1 MTENDQTGQPEQA
14 EQQPSIWQR
23 EPQTPPQPMPPA
35 DEPTVQQ
42 PIADTPTAQ
51 APTVGLPGAA
61 AESTDT
67 LTTQPSASP
76 SWASPTLESPTPESA
91 TPGSERPGSE
101 MHGPAT
107 PGVPAPSSAAPA
119 SGAPF
124 SGPPASG
131 VPAVTPQT
139 PVMPP
144 YQSPWPPQ
152 QPSWQGGAPGPY
164 GPQPTYGMP
173 MPGGPGGP
181 GQPGSGR
188 PGGSGRVGRY
198 IGAGLLAL
206 LLAGGGGA
214 IGGLIVHAAD
224 SSSIASNSATPASNH
239 PAAPVINRSSLA
251 DIVASVKDS
260 VVSIQTQDAEG
271 SGVIISADGFILT
284 NNHVVADAQG
294 NTVQVTFSN
303 GKNVKATIVGT
314 DPKTDLAVVKA
325 QGVSGLSPANFGDSG
340 ALQVGDTVLAI
351 GSPLGLQGSVT
362 EGIVS
367 ALNRTIDESGN
378 QQQNPLGQ
386 QQQQAGTS
394 IAGAI
399 QTDAAINPGNSGGA
413 LVNTNGEVVGINTAI
428 ATASNTS
435 EGNIGVGFAI
445 PSNKAKEVA
454 QALMKGQKVSHPYL
468 GIGVG
473 DADNNGGASVASV
486 VSGSPA
492 DKAGVKQGDVI
503 TKAGNTDIHNSDD
516 LLNVVQSSKVGDK
529 LTLTVN
535 RGGSTQTIT
544 VTVGESS

>member
-1 MTENDQTGQPEQA
+1 
-14 EQQPSIWQR
+14 
-23 EPQTPPQPMPPA
+23 
-35 DEPTVQQ
+35 
-42 PIADTPTAQ
+42 
-51 APTVGLPGAA
+51 
-61 AESTDT
+61 
-67 LTTQPSASP
+67 
-76 SWASPTLESPTPESA
+76 
-91 TPGSERPGSE
+91 
-101 MHGPAT
+101 
-107 PGVPAPSSAAPA
+107 
-119 SGAPF
+119 
-124 SGPPASG
+124 
-131 VPAVTPQT
+131 
-139 PVMPP
+139 MPP

-152 QPSWQGGAPGPY
+152 HQPIWQGGAPGPY

-181 GQPGSGR
+181 GLGGPGQPGSGR
-188 PGGSGRVGRY
+188 PGGSGRVARY
-198 IGAGLLAL
+198 VGAGLLAL
-206 LLAGGGGA
+206 LLAGGGGVV
-214 IGGLIVHAAD
+214 GGLVVHAAD
-224 SSSIASNSATPASNH
+224 SSSTSNSTSPASNH
-239 PAAPVINRSSLA
+239 TAAPVINRSSLA

-271 SGVIISADGFILT
+271 SGVIISTDGFILT

-294 NTVQVTFSN
+294 NTVQVTFST

-314 DPKTDLAVVKA
+314 DPKTDLAVIRA
-325 QGVSGLSPANFGDSG
+325 QGVSGLTQAKFGDSG
-340 ALQVGDTVLAI
+340 SLQVGDTVLAI

-378 QQQNPLGQ
+378 QQQSQ
-386 QQQQAGTS
+386 SGTS

-428 ATASNTS
+428 ATASGNS

-445 PSNKAKEVA
+445 PSNRAKEVA

-468 GIGVG
+468 GISVG
-473 DADNNGGASVASV
+473 DADNNGGARVASV

-503 TKAGNTDIHNSDD
+503 TKAGNTDIHTSDD
-516 LLNVVQSSKVGDK
+516 LLNVVQGSKVGDK
-529 LTLTVN
+529 LTLTVT

>member
-1 MTENDQTGQPEQA
+1 MTENDQTGQPERA
-14 EQQPSIWQR
+14 QQPSIWQR
-23 EPQTPPQPMPPA
+23 EPQAPAQPMPPV
-35 DEPTVQQ
+35 DEPTAQQ

-51 APTVGLPGAA
+51 TPIAEMPTAGLPGAA
-61 AESTDT
+61 PEPTDEP
-67 LTTQPSASP
+67 TTTPSPSPSP
-76 SWASPTLESPTPESA
+76 SWLSPTPGSSTTGPATPESA
-91 TPGSERPGSE
+91 TPPAA
-101 MHGPAT
+101 GP
-107 PGVPAPSSAAPA
+107 
-119 SGAPF
+119 PF

-131 VPAVTPQT
+131 VPAVAPQT

-144 YQSPWPPQ
+144 YQPSWPPQ
-152 QPSWQGGAPGPY
+152 HQPTWQGSAPGPY

-173 MPGGPGGP
+173 MPGRPGQYGPGPGGP
-181 GQPGSGR
+181 GQPGTGR
-188 PGGSGRVGRY
+188 PGGSGRVARY
-198 IGAGLLAL
+198 VGAGLLAL
-206 LLAGGGGA
+206 LLAGGGGV
-214 IGGLIVHAAD
+214 IGGLIVHSAD
-224 SSSIASNSATPASNH
+224 SSSATGTSATPASNH
-239 PAAPVINRSSLA
+239 AVAPVINQSDIA
-251 DIVASVKDS
+251 DIVANVKDS

-294 NTVQVTFSN
+294 NTVQVTFTT
-303 GKNVKATIVGT
+303 GKNVTASIVGT

-325 QGVSGLSPANFGDSG
+325 QGVSGLTAVTFGDSG
-340 ALQVGDTVLAI
+340 ALRVGDTVLAI

-367 ALNRTIDESGN
+367 ALNRTIDESGS
-378 QQQNPLGQ
+378 QQQQ

-413 LVNTNGEVVGINTAI
+413 LVNTKGEVVGINTAI
-428 ATASNTS
+428 ATASSSS

-445 PSNKAKEVA
+445 PSNRAKEVA
-454 QALMKGQKVSHPYL
+454 QALMKGQKVSHPFL

-473 DADNNGGASVASV
+473 DANNNGGATVASV
-486 VSGSPA
+486 TSGSPA
-492 DKAGVKQGDVI
+492 DKAGLKQGDVI
-503 TKAGNTDIHNSDD
+503 TKAGNTDIHTSDD
-516 LLNVVQSSKVGDK
+516 LLNVVQSSHVGDR